1 MPERP
6 QPAPDSAPE
15 AAPEAAPGA
24 AKTKPV
30 PFRGGGFAPKP
41 RRATA
46 WITLTVVLAL
56 WQGAS
61 SAGLISATTL
71 PSPAAIAR
79 ALWGLAASGDLVR
92 HLGASLTRLALG
104 WTLGTLAGLIVGF
117 SIGMWGIA
125 RGVGL
130 PVVSAIFPIPKIA
143 LLPLFII
150 WFGIGEPSKIAVIVF
165 GVFFPTAISAYGGVD
180 NVPRSLIRMGQSF
193 NLPMRT
199 IVWRIVVPGALPAIL
214 PGFRISAAIAI
225 VLLTAAEM
233 LGARWGVGSLVLLA
247 GNLFRTDLLLAGA
260 VLLSLTGIGVGAAL
274 TRLERWLLRW
284 R

>member
-1 MPERP
+1 M
-6 QPAPDSAPE
+6 AD
-15 AAPEAAPGA
+15 PGA
-24 AKTKPV
+24 PV

-41 RRATA
+41 KRAAA
-46 WITLTVVLAL
+46 WITLSVILAV
-56 WQGAS
+56 WQAAS
-61 SAGLISATTL
+61 SGGLISATTL
-71 PSPAAIAR
+71 PSPAAIGQ
-79 ALWGLAASGDLVR
+79 ALWALAASGDLAR
-92 HLGASLTRLALG
+92 HLGASLSRLVLG
-104 WTLGTLAGLIVGF
+104 WLSGTLAGLIAGF
-117 SIGMWGIA
+117 AIGMWGIA
-125 RGVGL
+125 RSIGL

-150 WFGIGEPSKIAVIVF
+150 WFGIGEPSKIAVIFF

-199 IVWRIVVPGALPAIL
+199 IIWRIIVPGALPAIL
-214 PGFRISAAIAI
+214 PGLRISAAIAI

-233 LGARWGVGSLVLLA
+233 LGAQWGVGSLVLLA

-260 VLLSLTGIGVGAAL
+260 VLLSLIGVGVGACL